1 MGKVNGR
8 ERERAKLLNEK
19 WDVYWFRHFDMMT
32 DPINISSIF
41 SRAESSTLHSRLST
55 MLCIFSS
62 SLFFHCSLPL
72 LPAGFRE
79 RNNFETKIDLEYFNS
94 LKLSR
99 AGSVRFFNII
109 LRSCRIQE
117 RLWVESLFFFVGK
130 MFVKGRK
137 NFLHLLIPIQHRSTS
152 CRKSLNNEKPVNQ
165 YQTAVAVVKL
175 KVGRRILSTLR
186 EEFSHLLCGT
196 LT

>member
-1 MGKVNGR
+1 
-8 ERERAKLLNEK
+8 
-19 WDVYWFRHFDMMT
+19 MMT

-62 SLFFHCSLPL
+62 SLFFIVRCRCFPLASGRGITSKQRLTWNTSIHLSYLGQGAFASLIL
-72 LPAGFRE
+72 SCARVVSK
-79 RNNFETKIDLEYFNS
+79 NDFES
-94 LKLSR
+94 
-99 AGSVRFFNII
+99 
-109 LRSCRIQE
+109 
-117 RLWVESLFFFVGK
+117 SLFFFVGK

-137 NFLHLLIPIQHRSTS
+137 KILHLLIPIQHRSTS